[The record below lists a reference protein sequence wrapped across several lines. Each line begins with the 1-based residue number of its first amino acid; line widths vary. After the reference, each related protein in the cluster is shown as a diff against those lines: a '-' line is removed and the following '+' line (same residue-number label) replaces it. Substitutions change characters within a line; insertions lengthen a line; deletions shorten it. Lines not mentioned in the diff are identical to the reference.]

1 MTALAIN
8 DLSMD
13 KALDQAAMSDI
24 NGGATYNYTK
34 ISNVYYRRSRRFIGF
49 AWTSRGLKRKYQWN
63 STYRRTYTT
72 YKGWVQYV

>member
-13 KALDQAAMSDI
+13 KALDQSAMSDI

-34 ISNVYYRRSRRFIGF
+34 ISNVYYNKHRHFKGF
-49 AWTSRGLKRKYQWN
+49 VWTSRGLKRKYQWH
-63 STYRRTYTT
+63 STYRRTLST